1 MYAVTGRM
9 LSVDLNSTHCGVEA
23 IPQRM
28 YRQFLGGYGIGV
40 ALLLERMDPS
50 CDPLGPENILGF
62 AAGYLTGTG
71 AYIASRFMVFGKS
84 PSTKGWGDANCGG
97 YFGPKLKAVGLD
109 GILFRQISDRPVYL
123 LVESDPDGIPKA
135 QVLPAALLWGKDC
148 YETEDLLKER
158 HGSDCQVACIGP
170 AGEKLS
176 MVAGISTD
184 KGRFAARSALGAVMG
199 SKRLKAVV
207 LKGNARPE
215 IADPERMR
223 QVRKKHV
230 SAFHD
235 EVAEGLRD
243 FGTPWFYKAALE
255 EGDVP
260 VKNWAGSMEELKTPD
275 SLGDEQVLKYQKKR
289 YACSGCPIGCGGHL
303 KVESGPFKTETSVHK
318 LEYESMSLLGPN
330 LLIEDIEA
338 LIRLNDLCNRYGLDT
353 IGTGGLVAFA
363 IECFEQGLIGPEQA
377 GGLELRWGNTEAI
390 VSLVENIGRDQG
402 FGAILSKGFE
412 HAISTIGEESRPYAM
427 AVRNEALPAHDP
439 RWSAGLALTYYSDP
453 TPARHTQGSTTFP
466 VAGYDMP
473 DIPSHQSSGRSK
485 PHWDNV
491 AWTHTLNAAGLCLF
505 GYIVLDYKTLPEFLE
520 AADGAAWNL
529 EELRRCGLRIAML
542 RHIFNHRAGID
553 FTKYPFPG
561 RALGDP
567 PLQQGATKKV
577 RVDLE
582 SMVKDF
588 FAELDLDSQ
597 SGLPPRELAD
607 ELGLISFLE

>member
-1 MYAVTGRM
+1 MRAVTGRI
-9 LSVDLNSTHCGVEA
+9 LSVDLKSGRCDKET
-23 IPQRM
+23 IPQSM
-28 YRQFLGGYGIGV
+28 YRQYLGGYGLGA
-40 ALLLERMDPS
+40 ALLLERMNPA

-84 PSTKGWGDANCGG
+84 PSTGGWGDANCGG
-97 YFGPKLKAVGLD
+97 YFGPKLKAAGVD
-109 GILFRQISDRPVYL
+109 GILFSEISDAPVYL
-123 LVESDPDGIPKA
+123 FVEADSEGSPQA
-135 QVLPAALLWGKDC
+135 QLLPAEQLWGRDC
-148 YETEDLLKER
+148 YDTEDLLKER

-170 AGEKLS
+170 AGENLS

-184 KGRFAARSALGAVMG
+184 KGRFAARSALGTVMG

-207 LKGNARPE
+207 LRGKLRPE
-215 IADPERMR
+215 LADPEEMR
-223 QVRKKHV
+223 QVRKKHI
-230 SAFHD
+230 SAFRD

-260 VKNWAGSMEELKTPD
+260 VKNWASSMEELKNPD
-275 SLGDEQVLKYQKKR
+275 SLGDVQVLKYQIKR

-303 KVESGPFKTETSVHK
+303 NVESGPFKTESSVHK

-330 LLIEDIEA
+330 LLIEDVEA

-363 IECFEQGLIGPEQA
+363 IECFEQGVLKPEQT
-377 GGLELRWGNTEAI
+377 GGLELRWGNTRA
-390 VSLVENIGRDQG
+390 VVTLVESMGRGEG
-402 FGAILSKGFE
+402 FGALLSKGFD
-412 HAISTIGEESRPYAM
+412 HLISVLGEESRQYAM

-473 DIPSHQSSGRSK
+473 DIPSHQAKGRSK
-485 PHWDNV
+485 AHWDNV

-505 GYIVLDYKTLPEFLE
+505 GYIVLDYKSLPEFMK
-520 AADGAAWNL
+520 AADGTAWGL
-529 EELRRCGLRIAML
+529 EELKHCGLRIALL
-542 RHIFNHRAGID
+542 RQIFNHKAGID
-553 FTKYPFPG
+553 FRKYPFPA

-567 PLQQGATKKV
+567 PLKQGATKDV
-577 RVDLE
+577 RVDLDT
-582 SMVKDF
+582 MVKDYF
-588 FAELDLDSQ
+588 EESNLDRSTA
-597 SGLPPRELAD
+597 LPPRELAE
-607 ELGLISFLE
+607 ELGIASHLG